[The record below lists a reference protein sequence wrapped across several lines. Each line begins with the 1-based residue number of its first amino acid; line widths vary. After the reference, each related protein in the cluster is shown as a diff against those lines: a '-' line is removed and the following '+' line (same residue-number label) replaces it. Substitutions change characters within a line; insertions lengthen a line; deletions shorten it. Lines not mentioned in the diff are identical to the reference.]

1 VFAREVGAGGNGID
15 VKDAIGAGLG
25 FSGGVG
31 WIEDGLFF
39 SLMVSLRGLPYRF
52 GGFTALN
59 FFCLLAL

>member
-31 WIEDGLFF
+31 WLEDGLFF
-39 SLMVSLRGLPYRF
+39 SLIFLL
-52 GGFTALN
+52 LN
-59 FFCLLAL
+59 LVVLVQVHYVVEH